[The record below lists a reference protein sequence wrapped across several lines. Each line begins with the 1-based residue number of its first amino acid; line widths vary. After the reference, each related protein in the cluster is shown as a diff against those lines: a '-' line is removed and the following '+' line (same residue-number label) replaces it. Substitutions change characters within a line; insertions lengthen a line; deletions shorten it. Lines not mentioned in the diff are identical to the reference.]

1 MHKVGSQII
10 DIKAKISVLIT
21 SFRDYG
27 IRKSIIQAG
36 GSSIS
41 WNEREQGQR
50 QAFSHLERHS
60 VVGFD
65 DDVNEL
71 VEFLLKEGEGNTRVA
86 SICGMGGLGNT
97 TLAKM
102 VYNYH
107 VVKQHYDC
115 FAWVYIS
122 QQCQRRIVWEGI
134 LSSLQCLSKEKRDG
148 IRQLTDAE
156 LADKLVQVQKE
167 QKCLVVL
174 DDIWNVEDWNN
185 LRGGFPGNDSN
196 SKILLTSRNKQVPLH
211 IDPGSLLYELQCL
224 DDEKS
229 WNCLR
234 R

>member
-1 MHKVGSQII
+1 MHKVGSQIV

-86 SICGMGGLGNT
+86 SICGMGGLGKT

-102 VYNYH
+102 VYNH
-107 VVKQHYDC
+107 HEVK
-115 FAWVYIS
+115 
-122 QQCQRRIVWEGI
+122 
-134 LSSLQCLSKEKRDG
+134 
-148 IRQLTDAE
+148 
-156 LADKLVQVQKE
+156 
-167 QKCLVVL
+167 
-174 DDIWNVEDWNN
+174 
-185 LRGGFPGNDSN
+185 
-196 SKILLTSRNKQVPLH
+196 
-211 IDPGSLLYELQCL
+211 
-224 DDEKS
+224 
-229 WNCLR
+229 
-234 R
+234 